1 MMRPDLSSLETT
13 IGHRFSNRELL
24 GRALTHSSH
33 VHEQSLGGG
42 PPLADNEQLEFLGDS
57 ILGFLISEALVARL
71 PEYSEGRLSKLK
83 AHIVNAAYLYGVA
96 ERLQLGQYLQL
107 GRGEEMSGGR
117 SKRTLLVDALEAL
130 LAALYLDAGIDKA
143 RDFINRCVV
152 GDPSVDAVFTA
163 DELPATLTDF
173 KSALQE
179 LARARNLALPR
190 YVIVKEK
197 GPEHSKTFTIEVR
210 LGKDWVAQAEGYS
223 KKNAAQN
230 AARVIFEQ
238 LSGTKPGASL

>member
-1 MMRPDLSSLETT
+1 MRPDLSSLESA
-13 IGHRFSNRELL
+13 IGHQFGNRELL
-24 GRALTHSSH
+24 ERALTHSSH
-33 VHEQSLGGG
+33 VHEQGIAGGA
-42 PPLADNEQLEFLGDS
+42 PLEDNEQLEFLGDS
-57 ILGFLISEALVARL
+57 ILGFLISETLVERL
-71 PEYSEGRLSKLK
+71 PGYSEGRLSKLK
-83 AHIVNAAYLYGVA
+83 AHIVSAVHLYGVA

-143 RDFINRCVV
+143 RDFVKQCVV
-152 GDPSVDAVFTA
+152 GDPSVDSVLST
-163 DELPATLTDF
+163 DEPPGPLTDF

-190 YVIVKEK
+190 YVIIKEH
-197 GPEHSKTFTIEVR
+197 GPEHAKTFTIEVR

-238 LSGTKPGASL
+238 LSGAKPGASL